1 MSTIIVYKHEYH
13 LRIGGGLHKYAR
25 VEIFPNE
32 DHEPG
37 ISVQKA
43 DALVREYN
51 PRLRLKMKFKRLT
64 ILGSVATWVREF
76 EEPES

>member
-1 MSTIIVYKHEYH
+1 MSEIFIYKDEYH

-64 ILGSVATWVREF
+64 ILGSVATWVREY